1 LGNGARGWRFGMG
14 ARRAGGKPRRRSRP
28 PRGGGLGVASLFRAP
43 GKGRDAGI
51 ASGGGGRGLPCPP
64 LPRQRCER
72 PPLYVRP
79 HHRAAATPRGTPAP
93 GSSAA
98 DAGRRSAR
106 AVDPAQVRTVE
117 GPPSGPGSRPLPP
130 RTAHAGTRLTPRC
143 GTGRDGGGTAAGNNA
158 MIRTAHLLLR
168 SAVLRTL
175 GAALTGHPQCD
186 LFIPAQ
192 KEMRMLRKSPLLSLL
207 ATAAAACLIS
217 VAAPAAAG
225 AATSAAPRPQ
235 ASDDVSVQQTTL
247 RYDDSRAGEFKD
259 AVAAGAES
267 W

>member
-1 LGNGARGWRFGMG
+1 
-14 ARRAGGKPRRRSRP
+14 
-28 PRGGGLGVASLFRAP
+28 
-43 GKGRDAGI
+43 
-51 ASGGGGRGLPCPP
+51 
-64 LPRQRCER
+64 
-72 PPLYVRP
+72 
-79 HHRAAATPRGTPAP
+79 
-93 GSSAA
+93 
-98 DAGRRSAR
+98 
-106 AVDPAQVRTVE
+106 
-117 GPPSGPGSRPLPP
+117 
-130 RTAHAGTRLTPRC
+130 
-143 GTGRDGGGTAAGNNA
+143 

-175 GAALTGHPQCD
+175 GAALAGHPQCD

-267 W
+267 WNAAVDNVELVPAGPGEHAEITVIATDGWPQAVLGPVRPGGSVWIEFGRQAVREGHDTTRIAAHEMGHSLGLPDTKPGPCSQLMSGASAGVDCDNASPDAQERARVEQLYGSGSASGLPADGRVLVDAP